1 MLTFILIVVAVLMV
15 VGIASLANMAV
26 SGCPFAWLWLCCGGM
41 TACVDVLFKILAEI
55 ASGLTGGN

>member
-1 MLTFILIVVAVLMV
+1 MITALMILVAVLMV
-15 VGIASLANMAV
+15 VGIACLVNQAV

-41 TACVDVLFKILAEI
+41 TAAVELLFKILAEI